1 MHSSLAFLLWSFV
14 SLHYA
19 FVTRVS
25 SLILCQFTLCI
36 RHSCFFFDPLS
47 VYTMQSSLAFLLWS
61 FSVYT
66 THSSLAFYTT
76 HSSLAFLL
84 WSFVSLHYAFVT
96 RVSSLVLCQFTLRI
110 RHSRFFFDQF
120 YHLRRGQHAV
130 YCETL
135 THSAPGTWTLKSMW
149 ATRHYGCT
157 ICQGNE
163 TIVSLHAPLKSS
175 YIPRAHCDKSHADD
189 KVL

>member
-1 MHSSLAFLLWSFV
+1 MHSSVAFILWSFVSLHYAFVTRVSSLVLCQFTLCIRHSRFFFGPLSVYIMHSSLAFLLWSFV

-25 SLILCQFTLCI
+25 SFILCQF
-36 RHSCFFFDPLS
+36 R
-47 VYTMQSSLAFLLWS
+47 
-61 FSVYT
+61 
-66 THSSLAFYTT
+66 
-76 HSSLAFLL
+76 
-84 WSFVSLHYAFVT
+84 
-96 RVSSLVLCQFTLRI
+96 LRI
-110 RHSRFFFDQF
+110 RHSLFFFDQF

-175 YIPRAHCDKSHADD
+175 YIPRAHCDKSRADD